1 MLANYLIGLREG
13 LEAALIV
20 GILIA
25 YVVKTGRVGLIRPIW
40 YGVGAAVALSLGVG
54 AALTFGTRTL
64 TYEAQE
70 AIGGFLSIVAV
81 GFVTWMI
88 FWMARNARALRGE
101 LHTRVDQAA
110 SLGPWAVALMAF
122 IAVAREGLETALF
135 VWSAARAVGGGPVPL
150 IGALLG
156 IATAVVLGWLIYR
169 GALRLNL
176 STFFTWTGAALV
188 LVAAGVLA
196 YGVHDLQEAG
206 ILPGLENTAFD
217 VSAAIPPTSWYGVL
231 LKGTFN
237 FTPTPSVLEVIAWWG
252 YVIPVMTLFLR
263 TALRPAPAPTRQPQ
277 SATSTVGESA

>member
-25 YVVKTGRVGLIRPIW
+25 YVAKTGRVGLIRPVW
-40 YGVGAAVALSLGVG
+40 YGVGVAAAVSLAVG
-54 AALTFGTRTL
+54 ATLTFGARTM
-64 TYEAQE
+64 TYEVQE

-81 GFVTWMI
+81 GFVTWMV

-101 LHTRVDQAA
+101 LHTRVDRAA
-110 SLGPWAVALMAF
+110 SFGSWAVALMAF

-135 VWSAARAVGGGPVPL
+135 VWSAARAVGGGPIPL

-176 STFFTWTGAALV
+176 SRFFTWTGAALV

-196 YGVHDLQEAG
+196 YGIHDLQEAG
-206 ILPGLENTAFD
+206 ILPGLGNSVFD
-217 VSAAIPPTSWYGVL
+217 VSAAVPPTSWFGVL

-252 YVIPVMTLFLR
+252 YVVPVMTLFLR
-263 TALRPAPAPTRQPQ
+263 SALRPTPTPANRTAAPVGK
-277 SATSTVGESA
+277 SA